1 MNPASTSET
10 GEQAELLAAARGGDE
25 DAFATL
31 AESYRSQ
38 LHAHCYRMLGSIQDS
53 EDAFQETLI
62 RAWRGLA
69 KFEERSSLRSWLYR
83 IATNVCLDQ
92 IGRRPKR
99 MLATDYGPPSE
110 AGDGPA
116 KPLLESVWIDPYP
129 DEEYAVEDALAGP
142 DARYEQRESVE
153 LAFVAALQHLQPL
166 QRAVLILR
174 EVLGFSAGEVAEALD
189 STPAA
194 VYSALQRA
202 HKTVDERLPEQS
214 QQANVRSLGDARTR
228 RLVKSYVDAWESND
242 VDGIK
247 SMLAEDAAIAM
258 PPSPSWF
265 RGREA
270 FVEFIANWPLEG
282 NLEWRL
288 VPVRAAGQL
297 AFGSYARRDA
307 TSPYIGHSLDVLTLD
322 GERIAELTAFRDPA
336 ILANFG
342 LPAEIHP

>member
-10 GEQAELLAAARGGDE
+10 AEQAELLVAARSGDE
-25 DAFATL
+25 AAFAKL
-31 AESYRSQ
+31 VEAYRSQ

-69 KFEERSSLRSWLYR
+69 KFEERSALRSWLYR

-99 MLATDYGPPSE
+99 MLATEYGPASGPGE
-110 AGDGPA
+110 APA

-129 DEEYAVEDALAGP
+129 DEEFAIEDGRAGP
-142 DARYEQRESVE
+142 NARYEQRESVE
-153 LAFVAALQHLQPL
+153 LAFVAALQYLQPL

-202 HKTVDERLPEQS
+202 HKTVDDRLPEQS
-214 QQANVRSLGDARTR
+214 QQANVRSLGDVRMK

-247 SMLAEDAAIAM
+247 SMLADEAAIAM

-270 FVEFIANWPLEG
+270 FGDFIANWPLEG
-282 NLEWRL
+282 KLEWRL
-288 VPVRAAGQL
+288 VPIRAAGQL
-297 AFGSYARRDA
+297 AFASYARRDGA
-307 TSPYIGHSLDVLTLD
+307 GPYVGHSIDVLTLD
-322 GERIAELTAFRDPA
+322 GEQITELTAFRDPE
-336 ILANFG
+336 IFGRFG
-342 LPAEIHP
+342 LPAEIKP